1 MDITIKVKTPEGKEY
16 SCTFIGN
23 KDRILSSMQDYIK
36 TNIDN
41 QVNVVFNNEKE
52 KSQFTYQELFNT

>member
-16 SCTFIGN
+16 SCAFIGN
-23 KDRILSSMQDYIK
+23 KDQILSSMQDYIK
-36 TNIDN
+36 RNIDN

>member
-16 SCTFIGN
+16 SCTFIGD
-23 KDRILSSMQDYIK
+23 KDQILSSMQDYIK
-36 TNIDN
+36 RNIDN

>member
-36 TNIDN
+36 RNIDN